1 MAIGNYGTK
10 RLVNVPINDIEI
22 LYTYAPTRSEA
33 PVNDFTVLDNSVLRL
48 NQSSNGNVMDGF
60 YNLRLP
66 ATEFSNVGIYT
77 IIVRPVEII
86 TEITDC
92 GVLAA
97 FPDIKGVV
105 LDTNQLNLTNGIDDL
120 VGSRIEYYDGQVP
133 TDNFTIITSANRVE
147 PITQNLPSTTQKA
160 VRYRF
165 NNNSSLIFLTVT
177 PSSAPT
183 VKPNSLPF
191 IGQVGQRIKIHKT
204 SFDPIMLEVEL
215 TEYDVNSLAV
225 GLYGNQSKG
234 IQDGIYTI
242 YNFSNEIY
250 KQYNLYEIQDQF
262 TGEPLF
268 EIREQRTNIDEGK
281 DFTTITNDGTNTAV

>member
-10 RLVNVPINDIEI
+10 RLVNVPSTDIEV
-22 LYTYAPTRSEA
+22 LYSYTPNRNEPTTNNF
-33 PVNDFTVLDNSVLRL
+33 VVLDNAIIRT
-48 NQSSNGNVMDGF
+48 NQQSNGNVMDGF

-66 ATEFSNVGIYT
+66 ATQFSNVGLYT
-77 IIVRPVEII
+77 VIIRPIELI

-105 LDTNQLNLTNGIDDL
+105 LDLNTLNLTGGIDGL
-120 VGSRIEYYDGQVP
+120 VGSRIEYYDGNIP
-133 TDNFTIITSANRVE
+133 TDTFTIITSANRVE

-165 NNNSSLIFLTVT
+165 NNNSSLVFLTLT

-204 SFDPIMLEVEL
+204 SFDPIMMEVEL
-215 TEYDVNSLAV
+215 TEYDINSLAV

-234 IQDGIYTI
+234 IQDGIYTL

-250 KQYNLYEIQDQF
+250 KQYNLFEIQDQF
-262 TGEPLF
+262 TGEPLY
-268 EIREQRTNIDEGK
+268 EVRELRTNIDETK
-281 DFTTITNDGTNTAV
+281 DFDAITNQD

>member
-10 RLVNVPINDIEI
+10 RLVNVPSNDIEI
-22 LYTYAPTRSEA
+22 LYTYTPNRSEA
-33 PVNDFTVLDNSVLRL
+33 PVNNFTVLDNSILRL

-66 ATEFSNVGIYT
+66 AEQFSNVGIYT
-77 IIVRPVEII
+77 IIVRPIEIVTQI
-86 TEITDC
+86 IDC

-105 LDTNQLNLTNGIDDL
+105 LDLNQLNLTNGIDDL
-120 VGSRIEYYDGQVP
+120 VGSRIEYYDGNTP

-191 IGQVGQRIKIHKT
+191 IGQVSQRIKIQKT

-262 TGEPLF
+262 TSEPLY
-268 EIREQRTNIDEGK
+268 EIREQRTNIDETK
-281 DFTTITNDGTNTAV
+281 DFTTITNEG

>member
-1 MAIGNYGTK
+1 MAIGNYGIK
-10 RLVNVPINDIEI
+10 RLVNVPSSDIEV
-22 LYTYAPTRSEA
+22 LYSYTANRTEPTTNSF
-33 PVNDFTVLDNSVLRL
+33 VVLDNAILRAD
-48 NQSSNGNVMDGF
+48 QESNGNVMDGF

-66 ATEFSNVGIYT
+66 ASEFSNVGFYT
-77 IIVRPVEII
+77 IIIRPTETI
-86 TEITDC
+86 TEIVDC

-105 LDTNQLNLTNGIDDL
+105 LDLNTLNLTDGIDGL
-120 VGSRIEYYDGQVP
+120 VGSRIEYYDGNVP

-147 PITQNLPSTTQKA
+147 PITQNLPSTTEKA

-165 NNNSSLIFLTVT
+165 NNNSSLVFLTVT

-204 SFDPIMLEVEL
+204 TFDPIMMEVEL
-215 TEYDVNSLAV
+215 TEYDIDSLAI
-225 GLYGNQSKG
+225 GLYGNQTKS
-234 IQDGIYTI
+234 IQDGIYTL
-242 YNFSNEIY
+242 YNFNNEIY

-262 TGEPLF
+262 TNEPLYEVR
-268 EIREQRTNIDEGK
+268 EIRNNIDESK
-281 DFTTITNDGTNTAV
+281 DFDTISNEG